1 MAQDPKESFASLF
14 EVEGGASRRGE
25 RLRPGE
31 RLDVKVVA
39 VGQSAVFA
47 DLGTRG
53 GKLEGFFEKSDLSD
67 KSGKVMVEVGS
78 SIAAV
83 VAQVDDVAGQ
93 VRLTPV
99 FVRGSR
105 GAEGSDAAGD
115 VRIPVARSGPLLV
128 EGAHVRGT
136 VTGVE
141 RYGVFVQIEGTQ
153 GRAGRGL
160 VPAAETGAPRGADL
174 RKLFPQGASIEA
186 KILAIAEDGKI
197 RLSVKALA
205 EDSERANYEAY
216 AAGGAEA
223 EGGSEA
229 TGAEG
234 GPAGAAGASGGGKPA
249 KKPAPKAP
257 PVRGFGTLGDLLGGG
272 AAARPAA
279 KGAPRKR

>member
-1 MAQDPKESFASLF
+1 MAEDPKESFAALF
-14 EVEGGASRRGE
+14 EVEGGKSRRGE

-47 DLGTRG
+47 DLGARG

-67 KSGKVMVEVGS
+67 KSGKVMVEIGS

-83 VAQVDDVAGQ
+83 VAHVDDVAGQ

-99 FVRGSR
+99 FVRRSNDAVDE
-105 GAEGSDAAGD
+105 GAGGE
-115 VRIPVARSGPLLV
+115 VRIPVSRSGPLLV

-153 GRAGRGL
+153 GRSGRGL

-174 RKLFPQGASIEA
+174 RKHFPPGAVLEA
-186 KILAIAEDGKI
+186 KIVAIADDGKI
-197 RLSVKALA
+197 RLSVKALV
-205 EDSERANYEAY
+205 EDAERANFEAY
-216 AAGGAEA
+216 AGGDAAEA
-223 EGGSEA
+223 QAAPSESGG
-229 TGAEG
+229 
-234 GPAGAAGASGGGKPA
+234 AGAAARSAG

-257 PVRGFGTLGDLLGGG
+257 AVRGFGTLGDLLGG
-272 AAARPAA
+272 A
-279 KGAPRKR
+279 GAPKAAPAKAPSRKR

>member
-1 MAQDPKESFASLF
+1 MRGPMAQEPKESFAALF
-14 EVEGGASRRGE
+14 EVEGGKSRRGE

-47 DLGTRG
+47 DLGARG

-67 KSGKVMVEVGS
+67 KHGKVMVEVGS

-83 VAQVDDVAGQ
+83 VAHVDDVAGQ
-93 VRLTPV
+93 VRLSPV
-99 FVRGSR
+99 FVRKS
-105 GAEGSDAAGD
+105 ADAIDEGPSGD

-160 VPAAETGAPRGADL
+160 VPAAETGSPRGADL
-174 RKLFPQGASIEA
+174 NKLFPKGASIEA

-205 EDSERANYEAY
+205 ADAERADFEAY
-216 AAGGAEA
+216 SGNQAAEGGDAAATAGGAP
-223 EGGSEA
+223 GGD
-229 TGAEG
+229 
-234 GPAGAAGASGGGKPA
+234 PAKPGGKKA
-249 KKPAPKAP
+249 AP
-257 PVRGFGTLGDLLGGG
+257 PKPQVRGFGTLGDLLGGAG
-272 AAARPAA
+272 ASA
-279 KGAPRKR
+279 KAPPKKR

>member
-1 MAQDPKESFASLF
+1 MAQEPKESFAALF
-14 EVEGGASRRGE
+14 EVEGGKSRRGE

-47 DLGTRG
+47 DLGARG

-67 KSGKVMVEVGS
+67 KHGKVMVEVGS

-93 VRLTPV
+93 VRLSPV
-99 FVRGSR
+99 FVRKN
-105 GAEGSDAAGD
+105 ADAIDEGPTGD

-141 RYGVFVQIEGTQ
+141 RYGVFVQIDGTQ

-160 VPAAETGAPRGADL
+160 VPAAETGSPRGADL
-174 RKLFPQGASIEA
+174 NKLFPKGATIEA

-197 RLSVKALA
+197 RLSIKAMA
-205 EDSERANYEAY
+205 EDAERADFEAY
-216 AAGGAEA
+216 AGGEAAAAGGEA
-223 EGGSEA
+223 A
-229 TGAEG
+229 
-234 GPAGAAGASGGGKPA
+234 AAGAPGAGPGKPGG
-249 KKPAPKAP
+249 KKPAPPKP
-257 PVRGFGTLGDLLGGG
+257 QVRGFGTLGDLLGGAS
-272 AAARPAA
+272 AAAKAPA
-279 KGAPRKR
+279 KAPPKKR